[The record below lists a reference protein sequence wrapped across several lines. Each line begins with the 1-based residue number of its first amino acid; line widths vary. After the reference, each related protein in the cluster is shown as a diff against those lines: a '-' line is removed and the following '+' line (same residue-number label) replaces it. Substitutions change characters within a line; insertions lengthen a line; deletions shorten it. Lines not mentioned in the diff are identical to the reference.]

1 MKKHASV
8 YVIDLGEGAVKIG
21 HSIHPQQRRKAL
33 KLDHC
38 EFGYISKVYEQAEL
52 VERAAHKILQG
63 EKIYGETFRVSVER
77 ACEAIAAAEQL
88 IYGGLQP
95 DDYSPPEGREHEYP
109 RQQINII
116 VTEEELKMVD
126 ALRRSWPHGIPTV
139 SDVWRQALRELY
151 EQRLKK
157 ASRTGKAS

>member
-1 MKKHASV
+1 MKKHAAV

-21 HSIHPQQRRKAL
+21 HSKKPQKRRKEL

-38 EFGYISKVYEQAEL
+38 EFGYISKVYEEAEL

-63 EKIYGETFRVSVER
+63 EKIYGETFRVSVEQ

-95 DDYSPPEGREHEYP
+95 DDYIPPIIPLKRPPVSVRLTKANRAWLNKLAKRENRSLNYL
-109 RQQINII
+109 INRC
-116 VTEEELKMVD
+116 VTL
-126 ALRRSWPHGIPTV
+126 A
-139 SDVWRQALRELY
+139 
-151 EQRLKK
+151 RLATPIKQDCG
-157 ASRTGKAS
+157 A

>member
-38 EFGYISKVYEQAEL
+38 EFGYISKVYEEAEL
-52 VERAAHKILQG
+52 VERAAHKMLQG

-95 DDYSPPEGREHEYP
+95 DDYLPPEGREHEYP
-109 RQQINII
+109 RQQITILI
-116 VTEEELKMVD
+116 TDAELKMVA
-126 ALRRSWPHGIPTV
+126 ALRRASQAGFPSATDI
-139 SDVWRQALRELY
+139 WRQALKEKYDRH
-151 EQRLKK
+151 RAVDRKAKK
-157 ASRTGKAS
+157 